1 MNNELTKQ
9 IFGLIK
15 LNNKLIAVES
25 PLQERVRLL
34 INLASECQRLDINCY
49 LWTLED
55 DALQQLSTND
65 EGLSLKT
72 VNQYQAIAKSRR
84 EHYFEILRFW
94 KTTDLQ
100 GILILEGIFPW
111 LGESTTD
118 PDFFLTSE
126 WIKSALINLK
136 LYNCNANKAAILLGS
151 NATVSSDIAPEV
163 PTVIQ
168 QLPAIEEISTYLA
181 QVLPDYSR
189 SDIHATAN
197 AGLGMYLAD
206 IDYGIRQASAPGEIK
221 PDELVSQLSAYKID
235 LFKRIYNIQFL
246 QPPSTPIGG
255 LELIQQAFK
264 TYKRLLSSLA
274 KAYNLRLPKGILLIG
289 PPGTGKSY
297 SAKASSA
304 QLGLP
309 LIILEWGSFRSYGNL
324 AEYKLK
330 NLLALVDRINRVIL
344 YLDDFDKGFAG
355 DDDLSKR
362 LAGMLLTWM
371 QERTSEVLIIASA
384 NNIQWL
390 PPELTR
396 SGRFDEI
403 FKVDL
408 PNYGERHEIFKI
420 HLARFDPRFR
430 NRGDGYSE
438 EEWKRL
444 LKATQRCVGAEIQA
458 IVERAAVFSF
468 CQMFGDDVSPLQE
481 LPPLGIT
488 LSALLAARQSMNPL
502 AIREADRVESM
513 RNIAALHGL
522 PSSPIDSSIYSL
534 GNVDIFGET

>member
-1 MNNELTKQ
+1 MSNELTKQ
-9 IFGLIK
+9 IFSLIK

-34 INLASECQRLDINCY
+34 INLASECQQYNINCY

-55 DALQQLSTND
+55 DALHQLSSN
-65 EGLSLKT
+65 EGGLSLQR
-72 VNQYQAIAKSRR
+72 VDQYQAIAKSRR

-111 LGESTTD
+111 LGEATTD

-136 LYNCNANKAAILLGS
+136 LYNCNANKTAILLGS

-168 QLPAIEEISTYLA
+168 QLPAIEEISSYLA
-181 QVLPDYSR
+181 QILPNYSCG
-189 SDIHATAN
+189 DIHATAN
-197 AGLGMYLAD
+197 ASIGMYLAD
-206 IDYGIRQASAPGEIK
+206 IDYGIRQASVPGEIK
-221 PDELVSQLSAYKID
+221 PDELVEKLSAYKIE

-330 NLLALVDRINRVIL
+330 SLLALVDRINRIIL

-430 NRGDGYSE
+430 DRGDGYSE

-468 CQMFGDDVSPLQE
+468 CEMFGDDVAPASE
-481 LPPLGIT
+481 LPSLEIT